1 MSQRYAQLFAVLL
14 LLTAVAAAAQPTTV
28 QVSPISGDPVGS
40 GTALLNALAGITDNS
55 ASKPYVIR
63 LDPGTYNVL
72 NTQLVMKPYVDIE
85 GSGQASTVIFGL
97 GNVDNNYL
105 TAVIQAAAPAE
116 LRNLQVVSQGFGQ
129 TTSIGILALHVAT
142 SIRDV
147 TVVAGNATNNWGIRS
162 IGGSPTIQNVTVTVS
177 SGGTVS
183 YGIYTSSSSANP
195 IIKRTVINLSC
206 SGGWAYG
213 LYSDGVSA
221 PQELRDLE
229 IAVTNSGTGAYG
241 IYVDQFGSGQTFLL
255 TGSTVSASG
264 ASYND
269 GIVFYGGTGGVFNV
283 KTSYLKATGTS
294 SWGFYASYTYG
305 LSFNHS
311 EVSGNYSIY
320 ALGTNVYVG
329 ASRLAGSVT
338 GAAVTCAGAYN
349 QYYAPLNASC
359 H

>member
-1 MSQRYAQLFAVLL
+1 MSRRYAHVFAVLL
-14 LLTAVAAAAQPTTV
+14 LLTAVAAAAQPTTI
-28 QVSPISGDPVGS
+28 QVSPISGDTVGS

-72 NTQLVMKPYVDIE
+72 YTQLVMKPYVDIE
-85 GSGQASTVIFGL
+85 GSGQASTVIFGM
-97 GNVDNNYL
+97 GNADSNYL

-129 TTSIGILALHVAT
+129 TTSIGILALQVAT

-147 TVVAGNATNNWGIRS
+147 TIVAGNAYNNWGIRS

-177 SGGTVS
+177 AGGTQS

-206 SGGWAYG
+206 SSSWAYG

-229 IAVTNSGTGAYG
+229 ISVANSGTGAYG
-241 IYVDQFGSGQTFLL
+241 IYVDQNGSNQTFLL

-264 ASYND
+264 AAHNY
-269 GIVFYGGTGGVFNV
+269 GAVFYGGTGGVFNV
-283 KTSYLKATGTS
+283 KTTYLKATGS
-294 SWGFYASYTYG
+294 NAYGFYAPSTYG

-320 ALGTNVYVG
+320 APGTIVYVG

-338 GAAVTCAGAYN
+338 GSTVTCAGAYS
-349 QYYAPLNASC
+349 QYYAPLNATC